1 LIVSKVQHTPI
12 KTIGSAMDE
21 LVKSLG
27 IQKKLQ
33 EYDAVVYWEL
43 AVGERIAQVAT
54 ATRIQQGILF
64 VHVKTSTWRNE
75 LVLRKNEIMDK
86 LNTLIGIDVVKD
98 IKFQ

>member
-1 LIVSKVQHTPI
+1 VSKTPYTSI
-12 KTIGSAMDE
+12 KPIYVAIDE

-33 EYDAVVYWEL
+33 EYDAVVYWEK
-43 AVGERIAQVAT
+43 AVGERIAQVTT

-75 LVLRKNEIMDK
+75 LSLRKKEIINK
-86 LNTLIGIDVVKD
+86 LNGIVGVNVVKD

>member
-1 LIVSKVQHTPI
+1 VSKTLHNSTE
-12 KTIGSAMDE
+12 TIGSAIDE

-33 EYDAVVYWEL
+33 EYDAVVYWEKV
-43 AVGERIAQVAT
+43 VGERIAQMTT
-54 ATRIQQGILF
+54 ATRILQGVLF

-75 LVLRKNEIMDK
+75 LTLRKKEIIDK
-86 LNTLIGIDVVKD
+86 LNIVIGLDVVKD

>member
-1 LIVSKVQHTPI
+1 
-12 KTIGSAMDE
+12 MDE

-33 EYDAVVYWEL
+33 EYEAVLYWEK
-43 AVGERIAQVAT
+43 AVGERIAKMTT
-54 ATRIQQGILF
+54 ATRIMQGVLF

-75 LVLRKNEIMDK
+75 LTLRKKEIIDK
-86 LNTLIGIDVVKD
+86 LNLIVGLEVVKD